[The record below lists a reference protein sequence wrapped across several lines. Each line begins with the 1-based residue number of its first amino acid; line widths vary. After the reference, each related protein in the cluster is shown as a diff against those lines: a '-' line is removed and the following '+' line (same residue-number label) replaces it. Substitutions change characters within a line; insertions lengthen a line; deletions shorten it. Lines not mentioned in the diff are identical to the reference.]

1 MRPSGGRKPHP
12 TGPELQPV
20 TAQNRFLPAPV
31 HMLALTVC
39 LVIAALVGFAF
50 LLFQPRR

>member
-1 MRPSGGRKPHP
+1 
-12 TGPELQPV
+12 
-20 TAQNRFLPAPV
+20 
-31 HMLALTVC
+31 MLALTVC